1 MTARAEVPALAR
13 SRERWTLVATVLG
26 SAMVFIDG
34 TVVNVALPILQRDF
48 GASLAGA
55 QWVVEAYAVVL
66 AALIL
71 VGGALGDRFG
81 RRRVFVL
88 GVIVFASA
96 SVWCG
101 LAPTIGHLIVARGIQ
116 GIGGALLTP
125 GSLAIIESTFAPAER
140 GRAIGT
146 WSGFSALTTALG
158 PVLGGW
164 LIDHAGWRWVFF
176 LNIPLAIVTVAVTV
190 WRVPE
195 SRDDA
200 APPLDISGALLA
212 TIGLGL
218 VVYGL
223 LEAGGTMNEHV
234 GHALS
239 SPSTAIAL
247 LGLLALV
254 AFVIVEWRSRSPMMP
269 LDLFASRAFT
279 GANLLTL
286 LFYAALSGALF
297 FLPYDLLQVQHYSA
311 TAAGSALVPLA
322 VLLFALSRWA
332 GGLVHRYG
340 ARLPL
345 IAGPVIAAAGYALF
359 ARPSIVA
366 SGFASYWT
374 TFFPA
379 TVVLGL
385 GLVVTVAPLTTV
397 AMGSVPAER
406 AGLAS
411 GVNNAVARTASVLA
425 VAALGLV
432 GSLAFRARFDR
443 ELAEQGVSPI
453 DRARLVSLGVRAL
466 GDSSAAH
473 MAPHTAEHA
482 FVGAFRVVMV
492 VAAGLALTSAAAA
505 AVFIPE
511 RVEAP

>member
-1 MTARAEVPALAR
+1 MTARVEVPALTR
-13 SRERWTLVATVLG
+13 SQQRWTLVATVLG

-88 GVIVFASA
+88 GVVVFASG

-116 GIGGALLTP
+116 GLGGALLTP
-125 GSLAIIESTFAPAER
+125 GSLAIIEATFAPADR

-176 LNIPLAIVTVAVTV
+176 LNVPLAIVTIAVTV

-200 APPLDISGALLA
+200 GRPLDISGALLA

-223 LEAGGTMNEHV
+223 LEAGSAVNDTPGR
-234 GHALS
+234 ALS
-239 SPSTAIAL
+239 SPSTAVAL
-247 LGLLALV
+247 VGLLALV
-254 AFVIVEWRSRSPMMP
+254 GFVIVEWRSRSPMIP
-269 LDLFASRAFT
+269 LDLFASRAFS

-286 LFYAALSGALF
+286 LFYAGLGGALF

-322 VLLFALSRWA
+322 ILLFALSRWA

-345 IAGPVIAAAGYALF
+345 IAGPLIAAAGFVLF

-366 SGFASYWT
+366 SGAASYWT

-379 TVVLGL
+379 AVVLGL

-397 AMGSVPAER
+397 AMGSVPAHR

-443 ELAEQGVSPI
+443 ELAEQGIPPL
-453 DRARLVSLGVRAL
+453 DRARMVNLGVRAL
-466 GDSSAAH
+466 GDSSTA
-473 MAPHTAEHA
+473 HTAAHA
-482 FVGAFRVVMV
+482 FVGAFRLVMA
-492 VAAGLALTSAAAA
+492 VAAALALASAAVA
-505 AVFIPE
+505 AVLIPG
-511 RVEAP
+511 RVEEP